1 MVNITIKY
9 LMTFSQVTG
18 KKKEQMAID
27 EGSTV
32 KELLEILYNR
42 YGRKFKKLV
51 EQDLENRSVI
61 FAVNGESKDK
71 STPLYDGDEVL
82 ISFPVGGG

>member
-1 MVNITIKY
+1 MANVTVKY

-18 KKKEQMAID
+18 KKKEQLVID
-27 EGSTV
+27 EGATV
-32 KELLEILYNR
+32 GDLLDILYNR

-51 EQDLENRSVI
+51 TQDLENRSVL
-61 FAVNGESKDK
+61 FVVNGESRDIT
-71 STPLYDGDEVL
+71 TPLNDGDEVL

>member
-1 MVNITIKY
+1 MANITVKY
-9 LMTFSQVTG
+9 LMSFSQVTG

-27 EGSTV
+27 EGTTV
-32 KELLEILYNR
+32 GDLLDILYNR

-51 EQDLENRSVI
+51 TQDLENRSVI
-61 FAVNGESKDK
+61 FAVNGESKDI
-71 STPLYDGDEVL
+71 SSLLNDGDEVL

>member
-1 MVNITIKY
+1 MPNVTVKY

-18 KKKEQMAID
+18 KKKEKVAIND
-27 EGSTV
+27 GDTI
-32 KELLEILYNR
+32 KDLLQILYNF
-42 YGRKFKKLV
+42 YGRKFKKLI

-61 FAVNGESKDK
+61 FTVNGEAKD
-71 STPLYDGDEVL
+71 TITRLHDEDEVL